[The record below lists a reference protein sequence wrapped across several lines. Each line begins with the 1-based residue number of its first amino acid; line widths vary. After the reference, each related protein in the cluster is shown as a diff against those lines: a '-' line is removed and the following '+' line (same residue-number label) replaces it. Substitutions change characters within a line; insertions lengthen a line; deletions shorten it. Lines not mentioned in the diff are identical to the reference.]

1 MLNNA
6 GQYLSARSPGAQKIV
21 ISPCSRC
28 SSSSPSVSCGHR
40 CMEMYRSKKGS
51 LGAVEA
57 PAEGND
63 CRIAA
68 SPWTFASGWS
78 TGSMSLRV
86 LLDG

>member
-1 MLNNA
+1 
-6 GQYLSARSPGAQKIV
+6 
-21 ISPCSRC
+21 
-28 SSSSPSVSCGHR
+28 
-40 CMEMYRSKKGS
+40 MEMYRSKKGS